1 MKEKHNEPEENETPK
16 VTESLE
22 VYFQSPG
29 FLKSYKRITFSSQEE
44 QEDANRIFSASLTPI
59 QRLEYLYLLNSTFLA
74 EHLKDLPNRYT
85 KIYFD

>member
-1 MKEKHNEPEENETPK
+1 MEGKHKGSGENEIPK
-16 VTESLE
+16 VTEPLE
-22 VYFQSPG
+22 NYFRSPG

-59 QRLEYLYLLNSTFLA
+59 QRLEYLYLLNSTFFA
-74 EHLKDLPNRYT
+74 EHLKDVPNRYT